1 MSLLLSAEM
10 EVDGDLKVTGTV
22 ESTTIDSLKAVI
34 ADLQAQLAELQ
45 ASGGA
50 ISGRIIEIPM
60 EITDNYVDHILIL
73 NDITGESQDWYRLS
87 FISAEYSD
95 NGTISMNGNIDISVN
110 GVNHD
115 VDNDFATPSQALQI
129 ARMYNGDIEL
139 YLGDRAG
146 NTFMI
151 SDSNPRLGVRTE
163 TFLINQGGMWNGT
176 VTLKFLV
183 ESNF

>member
-1 MSLLLSAEM
+1 
-10 EVDGDLKVTGTV
+10 
-22 ESTTIDSLKAVI
+22 
-34 ADLQAQLAELQ
+34 
-45 ASGGA
+45 
-50 ISGRIIEIPM
+50 
-60 EITDNYVDHILIL
+60 
-73 NDITGESQDWYRLS
+73 
-87 FISAEYSD
+87 
-95 NGTISMNGNIDISVN
+95 MNGNIDISVN
-110 GVNHD
+110 GVNND

-129 ARMYNGDIEL
+129 ARMYNGNIEL
-139 YLGDRAG
+139 FLGDRSG